1 MALRQQ
7 QRLHAKSTFSSNI
20 VVSFREQ
27 SGEQKPTNAD
37 VLPIVASPLPPQSD
51 SRKYVSVRWL
61 GEQR

>member
-37 VLPIVASPLPPQSD
+37 VLPIVASPLPPRSD